1 MKPKLLFL
9 AKLSAFSLGLFLL
22 WDFVSAAYISVLSFV
37 LHYLNSYNNPSA
49 EWHEYLYKRTLY
61 LIPFA
66 SLVCATPKMT
76 FKRKT
81 AIIAIG
87 IIIFIL
93 MDLLFLQYV
102 LYMER
107 EGNEDLSDVIFQSIE
122 WIMSFLLWLIP
133 GYPYVGELFSQKQEV
148 N

>member
-9 AKLSAFSLGLFLL
+9 AKLSAFSLGLFLI
-22 WDFVSAAYISVLSFV
+22 WDFISTAYISVLSFV
-37 LHYLNSYNNPSA
+37 LHHLNFYYNSSA

-76 FKRKT
+76 IKRKA

-87 IIIFIL
+87 VIVFLL
-93 MDLLFLQYV
+93 MDLLFLQYM
-102 LYMER
+102 LYLER

-133 GYPYVGELFSQKQEV
+133 GYPYLGELFNKQEA
-148 N
+148 